1 MTTHAT
7 TMSESYRPLAE
18 AGAPLT
24 VLFSFLS
31 RADTTSLDQRSRAEG
46 HVLDHQGRVIPDPTA
61 DPGANAFEPDPNLNF
76 EKWGEYWRKV
86 HGVRFLQTEDAGDR
100 TVERLLR
107 YDQIHRVAAGPT
119 SLAPLPY
126 RPPVDAD
133 GRLFPTIIGHIE
145 PYHRPRWDGVAYL
158 GFAGLDDIAT
168 VLGTERV
175 RTKILPEDR
184 TIFRDLA
191 PVLARQFIILPSAT
205 GNDAV
210 ALVKTHARR
219 LDLDQSAFQR
229 RWLHE
234 HAELVMKQADTKR
247 LVRRYVQLHNIG
259 PTAEGE
265 PFFHPE
271 TSLIDGVTLM
281 AFDTMRDIE
290 AFLVSEGHAVIA
302 ADEQLIQAAGAGE
315 YWSGVNFSIVDRL
328 APEQASKL

>member
-1 MTTHAT
+1 LTTHT
-7 TMSESYRPLAE
+7 TTKSESCRPLAE

-31 RADTTSLDQRSRAEG
+31 RADATPLDQRRRAEG
-46 HVLDHQGRVIPDPTA
+46 HVLDRQGRVIPDPAA

-76 EKWGEYWRKV
+76 EKWGEYWRKI
-86 HGVRFLQTEDAGDR
+86 HGIRFLQTEDADDHS
-100 TVERLLR
+100 VERLLR

-119 SLAPLPY
+119 SLTSLPY
-126 RPPVDAD
+126 RAPVDAD
-133 GRLFPTIIGHIE
+133 GRLFPTIIGHVE
-145 PYHRPRWDGVAYL
+145 RYLRPRWDGVAYL
-158 GFAGLDDIAT
+158 GFAGLDDIAA

-191 PVLARQFIILPSAT
+191 PVLAQQFIIMPSAT

-210 ALVKTHARR
+210 ALVKTHLRR
-219 LDLDQSAFQR
+219 VDLDRSAFQR
-229 RWLHE
+229 RWLQE
-234 HAELVMKQADTKR
+234 HSRLVMAQAETKR

-271 TSLIDGVTLM
+271 TSRFDGVTLM
-281 AFDTMRDIE
+281 AFATMRDAE
-290 AFLVSEGHAVIA
+290 AFLVSEGYAVIA
-302 ADEQLIQAAGAGE
+302 ADEQSISTGAGE
-315 YWSGVNFSIVDRL
+315 YWSGLNFSIVDRL
-328 APEQASKL
+328 APEKAWTQ